1 MTKFNNGGVN
11 MNYVLVTVFG
21 GIISEVFFYASL
33 VRAIQAVA
41 EHVRIM
47 NPERDDA
54 AVYAP
59 EGMISN
65 AKDFLNNNDQYVNN
79 VKEIIAK
86 MDKRDKSE
94 Q

>member
-1 MTKFNNGGVN
+1 
-11 MNYVLVTVFG
+11 MNYVWVTVSG
-21 GIISEVFFYASL
+21 GIISEVYFYTSL
-33 VRAIQAVA
+33 VRAIQALTEYVKT
-41 EHVRIM
+41 M

-59 EGMISN
+59 EGMLSN
-65 AKDFLNNNDQYVNN
+65 AKDFLDDSDQYVNN

-86 MDKRDKSE
+86 MDKRNKSE

>member
-1 MTKFNNGGVN
+1 
-11 MNYVLVTVFG
+11 MNCVLVTVSG

-33 VRAIQAVA
+33 VRALQTLA
-41 EHVRIM
+41 EYVKTM

-65 AKDFLNNNDQYVNN
+65 AKDFLNDNDQYVDN
-79 VKEIIAK
+79 VREIIAK
-86 MDKRDKSE
+86 MDKCDKSE